1 MNLLHWDW
9 QGKDPFP
16 GEKAYDV
23 TVMTNSDGHLEIVYV
38 GTDQKLF
45 HKWQKINGDSDTANW
60 TGINPFPGEKAVQVA
75 AEQNFGGRL
84 EMVYVGTDQKLFHK
98 WQIEKD
104 ISDTANW
111 KKGDAFPG
119 EKALQATMAQNSDG
133 RLEIVYVGTDQ
144 KLFHKWQKIKD
155 ISDTANWTA
164 GTQFP
169 NQKALQATMMQNS
182 DGRLEVFYV
191 GNDHRLFHLWQIV
204 PGISEPAN
212 WTVGTPFAKDKANQ
226 VAVAENSDGRL
237 EIFYVGNDTHLF
249 HNWQIRPGISDPTN
263 WIGETRFPGD
273 SAKQVTVARNADGR
287 LEIFYVGTNSSLYH
301 NWQMKPGV
309 SDTANWAGETVFP
322 GDSAIQV
329 AVAPNLDDHLETVY
343 IGTNTDLFHNW
354 QANPSSNWIDMDGVG
369 GPVVTPAPFGSS
381 NNFAL
386 VSGNNCDPLT
396 DVAVMIDI
404 TQDIVYTGHGAPMPG
419 ASSVTGFTFQLNGF
433 SPAQYLDVAQQ
444 YVIGYNGGSL
454 YWQVN
459 NWKNDPNSSQGLTWI
474 ILEHDDL
481 AGVAGHK
488 VPAGWRLIISLAND
502 GDGNITGAT
511 FSVVD
516 PNGNNPGKHSISIS
530 KKDQAPIMAFEMVLI
545 GPGNSESVTLSS
557 GAGVFQYLASSVLN
571 ASLDIPLGCV
581 YSSQTQESAN
591 TLYGSITAA
600 PSNVLTQSF
609 SLAPVGT
616 LLARRVSA
624 RSHPLLTQ
632 APK

>member
-1 MNLLHWDW
+1 MHAFTL
-9 QGKDPFP
+9 K
-16 GEKAYDV
+16 
-23 TVMTNSDGHLEIVYV
+23 
-38 GTDQKLF
+38 
-45 HKWQKINGDSDTANW
+45 
-60 TGINPFPGEKAVQVA
+60 
-75 AEQNFGGRL
+75 R
-84 EMVYVGTDQKLFHK
+84 
-98 WQIEKD
+98 IED
-104 ISDTANW
+104 
-111 KKGDAFPG
+111 F
-119 EKALQATMAQNSDG
+119 
-133 RLEIVYVGTDQ
+133 
-144 KLFHKWQKIKD
+144 
-155 ISDTANWTA
+155 
-164 GTQFP
+164 
-169 NQKALQATMMQNS
+169 
-182 DGRLEVFYV
+182 FY
-191 GNDHRLFHLWQIV
+191 
-204 PGISEPAN
+204 
-212 WTVGTPFAKDKANQ
+212 
-226 VAVAENSDGRL
+226 
-237 EIFYVGNDTHLF
+237 
-249 HNWQIRPGISDPTN
+249 
-263 WIGETRFPGD
+263 
-273 SAKQVTVARNADGR
+273 
-287 LEIFYVGTNSSLYH
+287 
-301 NWQMKPGV
+301 
-309 SDTANWAGETVFP
+309 
-322 GDSAIQV
+322 
-329 AVAPNLDDHLETVY
+329 
-343 IGTNTDLFHNW
+343 
-354 QANPSSNWIDMDGVG
+354 
-369 GPVVTPAPFGSS
+369 VVTPAPFGSS